1 MRTILL
7 AAILLSIPAG
17 DLAVAQDA
25 VPVEVF
31 TDSLVYTA
39 GQPLLLYG
47 TVEPEEILIIR
58 LRAPD
63 GSFVE
68 FDQVESGD
76 GGTFTHV
83 LLTWPEA
90 STDFPFGT
98 YVIEIIDSTGL
109 LSQSIDIKFTSSDDL
124 VEVLVERNI
133 NTLVFAPETAAL
145 GTSVRVFVQTTSD
158 GLLIEGSPAELLK
171 TSHVH
176 IPDGTVRDI
185 TEEFS
190 TLHRGLYFVDYTPEQ
205 LGTHIFHVVAFHQ
218 GTTSHASAATTV
230 MSQDIEGISEQIIQL
245 NRALEE
251 TSTELDILKSE
262 IEVFGSTLR
271 GANQTIDSSVGSMS
285 DSVANIVE
293 ASLQLN
299 SLLFPIVGSIAVIV
313 ALQIAI
319 LARRM

>member
-1 MRTILL
+1 M
-7 AAILLSIPAG
+7 
-17 DLAVAQDA
+17 
-25 VPVEVF
+25 F

-133 NTLVFAPETAAL
+133 NTLVFAP
-145 GTSVRVFVQTTSD
+145 RD
-158 GLLIEGSPAELLK
+158 PPPWEL
-171 TSHVH
+171 
-176 IPDGTVRDI
+176 P
-185 TEEFS
+185 
-190 TLHRGLYFVDYTPEQ
+190 
-205 LGTHIFHVVAFHQ
+205 
-218 GTTSHASAATTV
+218 
-230 MSQDIEGISEQIIQL
+230 
-245 NRALEE
+245 
-251 TSTELDILKSE
+251 
-262 IEVFGSTLR
+262 
-271 GANQTIDSSVGSMS
+271 
-285 DSVANIVE
+285 
-293 ASLQLN
+293 
-299 SLLFPIVGSIAVIV
+299 
-313 ALQIAI
+313 
-319 LARRM
+319 